1 VYSICEWGENKPWE
15 WAADVGHLWRT
26 TGDISDDWG
35 SMVSIL
41 KQNLPLAPY
50 AGPGHWND
58 PDMLEVGNGGM
69 TKEEYKTHFSM
80 WAMWSAPLLA
90 GNDISNMSADTKEI
104 LLNKDV
110 IAIDQ
115 DPLGQQARRV
125 KRAGDLEVWVK
136 QLNDG
141 GRAVA
146 LVNRGKE
153 TAKATAS
160 WNEIGYPE
168 TLAATVR
175 DLWTKKEE
183 KSVKG
188 AYSAEV
194 PSHGVVMVR
203 VEP

>member
-1 VYSICEWGENKPWE
+1 
-15 WAADVGHLWRT
+15 
-26 TGDISDDWG
+26 
-35 SMVSIL
+35 
-41 KQNLPLAPY
+41 
-50 AGPGHWND
+50 
-58 PDMLEVGNGGM
+58 M
-69 TKEEYKTHFSM
+69 TKEEYRTHFSM

-125 KRAGDLEVWVK
+125 KKSGDLEIWSK
-136 QLNDG
+136 QLSDG

-146 LVNRGKE
+146 LLNRGKE
-153 TAKATAS
+153 AAKITAS
-160 WNEIGYPE
+160 WTDLGYPE
-168 TLAATVR
+168 SLSASIR

-183 KSVKG
+183 KAVKG
-188 AYSAEV
+188 SFSADV
-194 PSHGVVMVR
+194 PSHGVVMVQ